1 MNHKENFWEH
11 GYLHVP
17 EVFSEDEVLELTKDL
32 EWLMEDWAENSPGWS
47 GPWRKELMDPE
58 TERKSTLTAMH
69 DLQFYSKCWFEA
81 VTNQKIVS
89 IVSDLIGPEVELHH
103 STMHVK
109 PPSTGHPFPM
119 HQDWAFYMHKDS
131 RYVDVLIHLDDTC
144 HENGEIRFLN
154 GSHKN
159 GPLQH
164 IVKNEDGT
172 PCTPHLSQK
181 IFNLKESVPVPAKK
195 GDIVLFNINTIHG
208 SYTNKTSLPRKLVR
222 VGYKNP
228 NNIQLEGQSNQR
240 PGLILSGTR
249 KRNNGQS
256 LFSTNSPRPIQTED
270 TFAVK

>member
-1 MNHKENFWEH
+1 MNHKKNFWEH

-17 EVFSEDEVLELTKDL
+17 EVFSEDEVLEMTKDL

-144 HENGEIRFLN
+144 HENGEIRFLK

-164 IVKNEDGT
+164 IVKNQDGS
-172 PCTPHLSQK
+172 LSVTKTENGVNPLCQNQTALLGCDVWEHSYYVDYRNRRPDYLK
-181 IFNLKESVPVPAKK
+181 AFVDNLVNWEKVSELYS
-195 GDIVLFNINTIHG
+195 
-208 SYTNKTSLPRKLVR
+208 
-222 VGYKNP
+222 
-228 NNIQLEGQSNQR
+228 NN
-240 PGLILSGTR
+240 
-249 KRNNGQS
+249 
-256 LFSTNSPRPIQTED
+256 
-270 TFAVK
+270 V